1 MEKEIKISDIKESEM
16 IVELLQKWVITREQ
30 ADKALS
36 KFNLI
41 I

>member
-1 MEKEIKISDIKESEM
+1 MRELTQNEIKESEM
-16 IVELLQKWVITREQ
+16 ITKLLQKWVITRKQ